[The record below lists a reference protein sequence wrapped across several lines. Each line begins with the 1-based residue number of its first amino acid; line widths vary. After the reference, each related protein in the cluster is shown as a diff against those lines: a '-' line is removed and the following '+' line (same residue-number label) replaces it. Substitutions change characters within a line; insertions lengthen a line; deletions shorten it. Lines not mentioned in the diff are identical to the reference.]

1 MWLEMEEK
9 LMKGLDRI
17 TIEELCMRANTV
29 KIENEA
35 DRRLD
40 FTI

>member
-9 LMKGLDRI
+9 LMKGLDGI
-17 TIEELCMRANTV
+17 TIEELCMRANAE
-29 KIENEA
+29 KIDNA
-35 DRRLD
+35 SHRRLD